1 MKIESKV
8 LFINVIKDVILKEGG
23 ISLTVELQVVVD
35 SSNDLEIDIMEYNNI
50 KFMGMPV
57 SSFSEFKKSLE
68 SWGIDFNQLINVDQ
82 ILNEEEKNELKK
94 IGVKAFN

>member
-35 SSNDLEIDIMEYNNI
+35 SSNDLEIDIMEYSNI

-82 ILNEEEKNELKK
+82 ILNEGEKNELKK